1 VPPGGSAVRVPGGH
15 RPTAF
20 RLPRPVQATSDHTET
35 TRASRT
41 SRGVLE
47 PGNWDAAELRAPSL
61 GGSVRVVAEGL
72 QLGLRDGRMLG
83 YAEYGDP
90 GGRPLVF
97 LHGFPGSRLAG
108 EILDEAARTGGVRV
122 LAPERPGLGLS
133 SPQPRRT
140 LLETV
145 QDVEALTDALGIG
158 RFTVLG
164 ESGGGPYALACAH
177 ELPDRLDGV
186 AVVCGLGP
194 VAGSG
199 ATVGI
204 AFKERLGYA
213 AAARAP
219 LLAARLL
226 VPVGVCARKW
236 PRQFLRLTRWQLGE
250 ADCEVLDGPLGDLV
264 AADFAEALRQG
275 SRGVAQDLA
284 LLFRPWPFD
293 PRAIRAPV
301 TFFHGARDRT
311 VSVAVAHELARTV
324 PGSQLRIH
332 ELDGHFSLLA
342 GNPQEILEQITLRRE
357 RALNAWAYRSSATFE
372 PSRT

>member
-1 VPPGGSAVRVPGGH
+1 
-15 RPTAF
+15 
-20 RLPRPVQATSDHTET
+20 
-35 TRASRT
+35 
-41 SRGVLE
+41 
-47 PGNWDAAELRAPSL
+47 
-61 GGSVRVVAEGL
+61 
-72 QLGLRDGRMLG
+72 MLG

-90 GGRPLVF
+90 RGWPLVF

-108 EILDEAARTGGVRV
+108 GVLDAAARAAGIRV

-145 QDVEALTDALGIG
+145 QDVRALAEALGIA
-158 RFTVLG
+158 RFAVLG

-177 ELPDRLDGV
+177 ELPDRLDCV

-194 VAGSG
+194 VAGPG
-199 ATVGI
+199 ATAGI

-213 AAARAP
+213 IAARAP
-219 LLAARLL
+219 LLAARAL

-250 ADCEVLDGPLGDLV
+250 ADRGALAGPLGDLV

-275 SRGVAQDLA
+275 SGGVAQDLS

-293 PRAIRAPV
+293 PGAIRAPV
-301 TFFHGARDRT
+301 VFFHGARDRT
-311 VSVAVAHELARTV
+311 VSVAVARELAAAV
-324 PGSQLRIH
+324 PGSRLRIH
-332 ELDGHFSLLA
+332 DLDGHFSLLA
-342 GNPQEILEQITLRRE
+342 DNGQEILEQITLDDQHPTPTPSASPDRLSPLTRPGRARRLRLPTADE
-357 RALNAWAYRSSATFE
+357 SSPPA
-372 PSRT
+372 PDAP